1 MTSKEIISTL
11 MRMQG
16 VTNAEMAA
24 RLGITQAALWDRLNQ
39 RKTDNMTIKKFSE
52 MLEILGYKVVVI
64 PKKSHISESDI
75 EID

>member
-1 MTSKEIISTL
+1 MIIRNIT
-11 MRMQG
+11 
-16 VTNAEMAA
+16 AA

>member
-11 MRMQG
+11 MRMQS

-64 PKKSHISESDI
+64 PKKSYISESDI